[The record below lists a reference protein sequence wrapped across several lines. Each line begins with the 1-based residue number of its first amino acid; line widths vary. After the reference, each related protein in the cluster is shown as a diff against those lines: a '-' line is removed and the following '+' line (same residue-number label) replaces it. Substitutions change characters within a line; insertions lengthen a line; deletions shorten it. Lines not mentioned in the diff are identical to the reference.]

1 MKQYHS
7 NIFRQTV
14 AMLLMVLAVMCANN
28 VWAQTAEPPSLVV
41 NPGTTVCAG
50 DEVVILA
57 KNVGGT
63 YNEDDWTITTT
74 DGGTPH
80 KDYDAANHTLK
91 LTNVTAGTYVVTLK
105 QTDGDDLTVTFN
117 AVNVTTQD
125 RSFEGCWEEFQVNA
139 TLPDG
144 FTGSW
149 DGDGVVSKTDPK
161 TFIKNPN
168 GLYVWTAT
176 NGNCTFQ
183 EKWTFSNSATGL
195 SDIVISQTGNCGS
208 ATLSVSHNKGV
219 TIKWVVDEVEK
230 SATGSGD
237 TKSTITISDAGNHT
251 VHVTAGENTGCM
263 AEKYTSITVS
273 SLEGFDSEPE
283 DVVVCSGSSTQIG
296 PAPTV
301 NGATKSYWTPSGS
314 SFTIL
319 PNESSNIVTVSGL
332 TEGSTSTMTWTVE
345 KGGCTAS
352 KVYTIKNGSATVT
365 GNDDKLLCGTSNTTQ
380 IGINYTGGASSK
392 VVIWKKIDD
401 TDDPAWTASDRQITV
416 TVPEGT
422 TTYRAIVYNV
432 NNFGCVD
439 QTKEL
444 VGQAGVAYADIKVTR
459 VIASASS
466 APNMVCSTNEVITLK
481 GSPLSEAGA
490 GATGYWTASGGTIT
504 SSSTNNEATA
514 TVSGA
519 GTASFTWNVVP
530 VLKLSDGTES
540 TPCTATATTSVTYG
554 GVGADA
560 VTVGEFCGED
570 NKAVISVG
578 VNSDI
583 ILEDD
588 AHPVQFV
595 KSSGSG
601 TPTITRTE
609 GSKVEATVTGLANGT
624 TEIRWTATTKSGC
637 PLEAKIP
644 IYNLDPTAP
653 SADRNY
659 VCDYNNVVTLSASS
673 VMTGAEGKWSKESG
687 DGELVVD
694 DNSPNKAT
702 MRFASTSTDGV
713 NVISW
718 QVTYKTPR
726 TNIVCQSEKKYV
738 TVENLAV
745 TANAGNDIKICNYDM
760 ETNTLLPNDEQNTA
774 KLTATAINSDFN
786 PPATGEWKR
795 PNGSSAII
803 ANTSSNETT
812 VSNLSSGIN
821 KFTWTVTRTSST
833 NPDKKCTATSEV
845 TVYNSRVDA
854 ANAGDDIYVCDDY
867 TTLSASTPNNG
878 EGHWTGGNGYGYFTK
893 SVDATH
899 SIYEKTVTIDNKNY
913 LAHADVYQRVGSTN
927 KTFEYKFYE
936 GETADDAKVITDAV
950 ILEEVKDLAG
960 DFAVQSG
967 NFKSSVIIRDTPIGT
982 HEVYES
988 AVITYNESPY
998 IGQNFII
1005 KADKYTYS
1013 YNGTSDIVY
1022 TYYILNGTTRSLFN
1036 DGDIFDELLEQSNNF
1051 TDNLGRRVGVIENLY
1066 DDTYELKPKVV
1077 RLQPGDNTFKWT
1089 VTRNLMPNGDGCSNY
1104 VTAHVYYIPVKV
1116 DAGTTKHLCK
1126 NYGDLS
1132 GSANLGAYS
1141 DIDGITWKSKWIP
1154 SSDNVQIDYP
1164 VWPDENNAD
1173 LTANTHLNSHVSNL
1187 SPGKNI
1193 FELHA
1198 YVYHND
1204 KMVCDAVSQTLIWDN
1219 EVGDVDAG
1227 AHDVFCGDDINVNPN
1242 IQGAVADG
1250 SYHSYDNDYRFLNAS
1265 MVTSLRS
1272 GTGVSGVWTV
1282 EGGNGNIKIA
1292 NSTSNVTSVTGL
1304 QRYVQ
1309 RCTED
1314 YWDTHTAANEFRW
1327 TITYKNPE
1335 TGEECSNSDVVQV
1348 IWLAPG
1354 DPDAGED
1361 QLVCGNDVN
1370 LNPLDKG
1377 CGAQMTWWDFTGS
1390 KVQGNTDNDNTRWAN
1405 PYWGGRAFLNKNEL
1419 DIPLTQDDITA
1430 LSNEYGNSESW
1441 YKKDILVFTDV
1452 VNLDGKYYRIQS
1464 TRTTYKTTGN
1474 AIIHVTVGYEVW
1486 ECTADGVVAGAT
1498 EDAVTKILTGGTTVP
1513 QT

>member
-1 MKQYHS
+1 ECNADGTKKS
-7 NIFRQTV
+7 DNILATV
-14 AMLLMVLAVMCANN
+14 TINRASS
-28 VWAQTAEPPSLVV
+28 PPSLVINSSDKPV
-41 NPGTTVCAG
+41 PAGGSVCSSSNVVVDAQYVG
-50 DEVVILA
+50 D
-57 KNVGGT
+57 T
-63 YNEDDWTITTT
+63 YNVNNWSVTGADDLDLECINE
-74 DGGTPH
+74 G
-80 KDYDAANHTLK
+80 HTLLIK
-91 LTNVTAGTYVVTLK
+91 DIKPGDYTVSLTLK
-105 QTDGDDLTVTFN
+105 NSDVIKTTFN
-117 AVNVTTQD
+117 VINSSTLD
-125 RSFEGCWEEFQVNA
+125 REETGCWDEYQVNA
-139 TLPDG
+139 TPAPTG
-144 FTGSW
+144 FTGTW
-149 DGDGVVSKTDPK
+149 TGDGVSDKNNPMT
-161 TFIKNPN
+161 TIKNPHGDYFWTVDN
-168 GLYVWTAT
+168 GV
-176 NGNCTFQ
+176 CKIQ
-183 EKWTFSNSATGL
+183 EKWTFVNNATGL
-195 SDIVISQTGNCGS
+195 SDIVVSQSGNCGS
-208 ATLSVSHNKGV
+208 ATLTVSHNAGV
-219 TIKWVVDEVEK
+219 SPVWKVNSSETSATSPGTTTSALTLTDAGTYSISVSASGEGGACPVEK
-230 SATGSGD
+230 F
-237 TKSTITISDAGNHT
+237 
-251 VHVTAGENTGCM
+251 
-263 AEKYTSITVS
+263 TSVTVS

-283 DVVVCSGSSTQIG
+283 EVVVCSGSSTQIG
-296 PAPTV
+296 PAPTI

-481 GSPLSEAGA
+481 GSPLSQAGA

-519 GTASFTWNVVP
+519 GTANFTWNVVP

-694 DNSPNKAT
+694 ANSPNKAT
-702 MRFASTSTDGV
+702 MHFASTSTDGV

-745 TANAGNDIKICNYDM
+745 TANAGNDIEICNYDM

-795 PNGSSAII
+795 PNGSSAVI
-803 ANTSSNETT
+803 ANTGSNETT
-812 VSNLSSGIN
+812 VSNLSSGVN

-936 GETADDAKVITDAV
+936 GETANDANVITDAV

-988 AVITYNESPY
+988 DVITYEEAPY

-1104 VTAHVYYIPVKV
+1104 VTAHVYYI
-1116 DAGTTKHLCK
+1116 
-1126 NYGDLS
+1126 
-1132 GSANLGAYS
+1132 
-1141 DIDGITWKSKWIP
+1141 
-1154 SSDNVQIDYP
+1154 
-1164 VWPDENNAD
+1164 
-1173 LTANTHLNSHVSNL
+1173 
-1187 SPGKNI
+1187 
-1193 FELHA
+1193 
-1198 YVYHND
+1198 
-1204 KMVCDAVSQTLIWDN
+1204 
-1219 EVGDVDAG
+1219 
-1227 AHDVFCGDDINVNPN
+1227 
-1242 IQGAVADG
+1242 
-1250 SYHSYDNDYRFLNAS
+1250 
-1265 MVTSLRS
+1265 
-1272 GTGVSGVWTV
+1272 
-1282 EGGNGNIKIA
+1282 
-1292 NSTSNVTSVTGL
+1292 
-1304 QRYVQ
+1304 
-1309 RCTED
+1309 
-1314 YWDTHTAANEFRW
+1314 
-1327 TITYKNPE
+1327 
-1335 TGEECSNSDVVQV
+1335 
-1348 IWLAPG
+1348 
-1354 DPDAGED
+1354 
-1361 QLVCGNDVN
+1361 
-1370 LNPLDKG
+1370 
-1377 CGAQMTWWDFTGS
+1377 
-1390 KVQGNTDNDNTRWAN
+1390 
-1405 PYWGGRAFLNKNEL
+1405 
-1419 DIPLTQDDITA
+1419 
-1430 LSNEYGNSESW
+1430 
-1441 YKKDILVFTDV
+1441 
-1452 VNLDGKYYRIQS
+1452 
-1464 TRTTYKTTGN
+1464 
-1474 AIIHVTVGYEVW
+1474 
-1486 ECTADGVVAGAT
+1486 
-1498 EDAVTKILTGGTTVP
+1498 
-1513 QT
+1513 